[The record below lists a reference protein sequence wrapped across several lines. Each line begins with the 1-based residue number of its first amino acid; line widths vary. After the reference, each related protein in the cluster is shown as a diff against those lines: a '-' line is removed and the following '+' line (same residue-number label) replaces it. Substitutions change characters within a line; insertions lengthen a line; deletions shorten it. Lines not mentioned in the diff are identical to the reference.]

1 MNRPMELK
9 KVTLA
14 QLIPW
19 ADNPRSID
27 VKGIER
33 LKRQLLR
40 HKQYKPLV
48 CRPAGEKYEI
58 LGGNMRY
65 EALRQL
71 VAEKLAVDEVWISVV
86 HPKDEAE
93 AIEYAMSDNDRIGKY
108 DEPRLAKLIVPVMKD
123 IDLEDYRI
131 AVGDQLGLPE
141 LLSKYGRSMDVKQ
154 VELDENI
161 KTAHKC
167 QECGYRW

>member
-1 MNRPMELK
+1 MNKPMELTE
-9 KVTLA
+9 VTLA

-48 CRPAGEKYEI
+48 CRPAGKKYEI

-86 HPKDEAE
+86 YPKDEAE

-108 DEPRLAKLIVPVMKD
+108 DEPSLAKLIVPVMKD

-131 AVGDQLGLPE
+131 TVGDQLGLPE

-161 KTAHKC
+161 KTPHKC